1 MTLGLTDDKS
11 TLVQVMAWCRQ
22 ATSHYL
28 SQCWSSS
35 MSPCGVIRQQW
46 VNSLWSSDQ
55 GSFCVCAQPVRD
67 DVTMWRHLSLA
78 GRTHKMIPEWQDMTS
93 WILVDLSSADGLV
106 PVGWFHNLKQYWLI
120 IIIIIIII
128 LCQSFNSLRPSDGYM
143 RQYTILSLVQIMA
156 CRLVGA
162 KPLSEPMLE
171 YC

>member
-1 MTLGLTDDKS
+1 MFDGWGIFRRITFRWMTLGLTDDKS

-35 MSPCGVIRQQW
+35 MSPCGVIRQ
-46 VNSLWSSDQ
+46 
-55 GSFCVCAQPVRD
+55 QPVRD

-120 IIIIIIII
+120 IIIIII